1 MRVVILGAGRRGLRL
16 GQHLIEERKSV
27 VFLDSSSERCSA
39 ASSKLD
45 CMAICGSATDID
57 MLREAGCDGAEA
69 VIAVTESDETNL
81 VACGIISSSFRNVGM
96 TIAAIR
102 SISYLGTGA
111 SRDILGITHIVNP
124 EQEASQRISDIII
137 SGLFT
142 DIAYFPGAH
151 YLVVTKSVTRGDFM
165 INKSLI
171 QIKKEFPGRYLIAGV
186 SHRGK
191 VITPNGNT
199 VIREGDEIAIILDD
213 DERDEVYRMFGISSS
228 SFSLNKIVLVGATR
242 IATFLLMSLPRKMLK
257 NVTLVEKD
265 PELCRE
271 YCEMFPEI
279 LILNG
284 AITDENFWDEEN
296 IASGDLFVSL
306 TENDELNVLISTYA
320 KTQGIKRSI
329 ALIKT
334 NTSYVKLA
342 KAIGVDATVS
352 TTESTVDA
360 IMKILRGQNVK
371 TLHAIFDGRIEVYEY
386 VIKQGFVHTGKALK
400 DIRLDGVAVIA
411 GVSRGEDN
419 FIPDGNY
426 VFQEGDT
433 VLVVALHEDYD
444 AVQALFGSDEEEK
457 SES

>member
-1 MRVVILGAGRRGLRL
+1 MEFRGIEDYNTTVNVVIFGAGRRGLRL
-16 GQHLIEERKSV
+16 ARHLIEEKKSV
-27 VFLDSSSERCSA
+27 TFLDSSPARCA
-39 ASSKLD
+39 QAQSKLD
-45 CMAICGSATDID
+45 CMAVCGSATDIA
-57 MLREAGCDGAEA
+57 MLEECGCGTADI
-69 VIAVTESDETNL
+69 VVAVTDSDEVNI
-81 VACGIISSSFRNVGM
+81 VSCGIVKSRYPEVKAIA
-96 TIAAIR
+96 TIR
-102 SISYLGTGA
+102 GLTYLSEESGRPF
-111 SRDILGITHIVNP
+111 SLLGIDNIVNP

-191 VITPNGNT
+191 VITPKGNT
-199 VIREGDEIAIILDD
+199 VIREGDEIAI
-213 DERDEVYRMFGISSS
+213 
-228 SFSLNKIVLVGATR
+228 IVLVGATR

-400 DIRLDGVAVIA
+400 NIRLDGAAVIA